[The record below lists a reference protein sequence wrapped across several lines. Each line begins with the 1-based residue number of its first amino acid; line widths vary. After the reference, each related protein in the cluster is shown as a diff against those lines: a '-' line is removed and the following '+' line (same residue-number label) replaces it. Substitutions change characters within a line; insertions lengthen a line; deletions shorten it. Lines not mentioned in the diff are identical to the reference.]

1 MGHRV
6 VGWSTGGVGRLAIR
20 AIARRPDLDLVGV
33 WVHSADKD
41 GVDAGTL
48 AGIDPIGVAATTD
61 ADALLALAPDCVCY
75 SASGEAMDAAAVPD
89 MARMLAAGINV
100 VTVSTPGLVH
110 PAGYQAEW
118 RAQLEQAAAT
128 GNATLYASGIEP
140 GFAGDQLPLTLM
152 TMSDTVRTVRIQ
164 EIFRYDGY
172 PVTFV
177 MFDVFGFGKPMEYQA
192 IMSMPGVQS
201 GSWGPP
207 VRMIADRLGVELD
220 EIRETYE
227 KVVTP
232 RTLEVAAGT
241 IEAGTVG
248 AVRFE
253 TIGVVNGR
261 DAIVIEH
268 VNRMAGDLAP
278 EWPTASRDGTYRIVV
293 EGNPDLTCELTVGQ
307 PTDRERRRHGR
318 DHHATRERDPLRVRR
333 PRRPHQLA
341 RPPAHHP
348 EARLHLTLPPD
359 QLASLLRVEHV
370 RTTQVRAV
378 GGQAVLRGP
387 A

>member
-1 MGHRV
+1 MTYRV

-20 AIARRPDLDLVGV
+20 AVARRPDLELVGV
-33 WVHSADKD
+33 WVHGEEKE

-48 AGIDPIGVAATTD
+48 AGIDPLGIAATRD
-61 ADALLALAPDCVCY
+61 ADALLALEPDCLCY
-75 SASGEAMDAAAVPD
+75 SASGEQQDAGAVPD
-89 MARMLAAGINV
+89 LVRMLEAGVNV
-100 VTVSTPGLVH
+100 VSVSTPGLVH
-110 PAGYQAEW
+110 PAGYHPEW
-118 RAQLEQAAAT
+118 RDALEAAAAK
-128 GNATLYASGIEP
+128 GGASLYASGIEP

-152 TMSDTVRTVRIQ
+152 TMSDTVRSVRTQ

-177 MFDVFGFGKPMEYQA
+177 MFEVFGFGKPMEHDA

-201 GSWGPP
+201 GAWGPP

-253 TIGVVNGR
+253 TIGVVHGR

-268 VNRMAGDLAP
+268 VNRMASDLAP
-278 EWPTASRDGTYRIVV
+278 EWPTAARDGTYRVMI

-307 PTDRERRRHGR
+307 P
-318 DHHATRERDPLRVRR
+318 ATASDDGMVATAMRLVNAIPYVCDAPPGLVSSLDLPLTT
-333 PRRPHQLA
+333 PRFA
-341 RPPAHHP
+341 F
-348 EARLHLTLPPD
+348 D
-359 QLASLLRVEHV
+359 
-370 RTTQVRAV
+370 
-378 GGQAVLRGP
+378 
-387 A
+387 

>member
-1 MGHRV
+1 MGYRV

-20 AIARRPDLDLVGV
+20 AIVRRPDLDLVGV
-33 WVHSADKD
+33 WVHSAEKD

-48 AGIDPIGVAATTD
+48 AGIDPVGVPATTD
-61 ADALLALAPDCVCY
+61 ADALIALAPDCVCY
-75 SASGEAMDAAAVPD
+75 SASGEAMDAAAVPE
-89 MARMLAAGINV
+89 MARMLEAGINV

-118 RAQLEQAAAT
+118 RAQLEVAAT
-128 GNATLYASGIEP
+128 KGNATLYASGIEP

-152 TMSDTVRTVRIQ
+152 TMSDTVRSVRIQ

-177 MFDVFGFGKPMEYQA
+177 MFDVFGFGKPMEYDA

-253 TIGVVNGR
+253 TIGVVDGH

-293 EGNPDLTCELTVGQ
+293 QGNPDLTCELAVGQ
-307 PTDRERRRHGR
+307 P
-318 DHHATRERDPLRVRR
+318 ATASDDGMVATTMRLVNAIPYVCDAPAGLTSSLELPL
-333 PRRPHQLA
+333 
-341 RPPAHHP
+341 
-348 EARLHLTLPPD
+348 
-359 QLASLLRVEHV
+359 
-370 RTTQVRAV
+370 TTPKFAFV
-378 GGQAVLRGP
+378 
-387 A
+387 

>member
-1 MGHRV
+1 MTYRV

-20 AIARRPDLDLVGV
+20 AIARRPDLELVGV
-33 WVHSADKD
+33 WVHGEEKD

-48 AGIDPIGVAATTD
+48 AGIDPVGVTATRD
-61 ADALLALAPDCVCY
+61 VDALLALQPDCICY
-75 SASGEAMDAAAVPD
+75 SASGEQQDAGAVPD
-89 MARMLAAGINV
+89 LVRMLEAGVNV
-100 VTVSTPGLVH
+100 VSVSTPGLVH
-110 PAGYQAEW
+110 PAGYRAEW
-118 RAQLEQAAAT
+118 REALETAAAH
-128 GNATLYASGIEP
+128 GGASLYSSGIEP

-152 TMSDTVRTVRIQ
+152 TMSDTVRSVRTQ

-177 MFDVFGFGKPMEYQA
+177 MFEVFGFGKPMEHEA

-201 GSWGPP
+201 GTWGPP

-241 IEAGTVG
+241 IDAGTVG

-253 TIGVVNGR
+253 TIGVVHGR

-268 VNRMAGDLAP
+268 VNRMASDLAP
-278 EWPTASRDGTYRIVV
+278 EWPTAARDGTYRIVV

-307 PTDRERRRHGR
+307 P
-318 DHHATRERDPLRVRR
+318 ATASDDGMVATTMRLVNAIPYVCDAPPGLVSSLDLPLTT
-333 PRRPHQLA
+333 PRFA
-341 RPPAHHP
+341 
-348 EARLHLTLPPD
+348 LT
-359 QLASLLRVEHV
+359 
-370 RTTQVRAV
+370 
-378 GGQAVLRGP
+378 
-387 A
+387 

>member
-1 MGHRV
+1 MGYRV

-33 WVHSADKD
+33 WVHSAEKD

-48 AGIDPIGVAATTD
+48 AGIDPVGVAATTD

-89 MARMLAAGINV
+89 MARMLEAGINV

-110 PAGYQAEW
+110 PAGYQPEW
-118 RAQLEQAAAT
+118 RAQLEDAAAK
-128 GNATLYASGIEP
+128 GDATLYASGIEP

-152 TMSDTVRTVRIQ
+152 TMSDTVRSVRIQ

-232 RTLEVAAGT
+232 ADARGRRRHHR
-241 IEAGTVG
+241 GRHRRRG
-248 AVRFE
+248 AVRDHRR
-253 TIGVVNGR
+253 GGR
-261 DAIVIEH
+261 SGRHRDRAHQPHGRRPRPRVADRVTRRH
-268 VNRMAGDLAP
+268 V
-278 EWPTASRDGTYRIVV
+278 
-293 EGNPDLTCELTVGQ
+293 PDHGRGQ
-307 PTDRERRRHGR
+307 PRPHVRAHRRATRDRERRRHGR
-318 DHHATRERDPLRVRR
+318 DHHAARERDPLRVRR

-341 RPPAHHP
+341 RAPAHHP
-348 EARLHLTLPPD
+348 EARLRPDPRPPR
-359 QLASLLRVEHV
+359 LRQFDRVYRGAVTQPRAGGWV
-370 RTTQVRAV
+370 RRC
-378 GGQAVLRGP
+378 
-387 A
+387 